1 VIPTR
6 WVVTLLLLA
15 LVARIGAAVAVGDG
29 FHFPDEA
36 AYVDTAKR
44 LAGGSGFGVEYSRV
58 PAYPVFLALLS
69 LGLPASV
76 TFLRVGQAAVAA
88 LGSVLVFGLADRM
101 FGRRAAIAAGL
112 VYALDPLLVIASGLL
127 YPETVAALLL
137 PPLVFTALDASER
150 DTLARSAVAGALL
163 GILALLR
170 PVALALPP
178 VLAGWIALTV
188 PARPARRMA
197 HLGAL
202 GLAFLLV
209 LTPWIARN
217 YRIHGQLVPVATA
230 GTKTAPIGQAEV
242 AHRGLLVS
250 MARWVWNDPEALV
263 SRVTRQFVQFWEL
276 APTRLKTDDP
286 VKREEFHRR
295 DPRLSVQPL
304 FSRRLRDLI
313 SAASFALELS
323 LALVGLV
330 AVARTRW
337 RQALLPLA
345 VILAYA
351 VGYALFVVKLRYRI
365 PVLPLLFLFTGA
377 GAAAVYSFLRGAA
390 PRGNPASLSDPRS
403 MQ

>member
-1 VIPTR
+1 M
-6 WVVTLLLLA
+6 LLLLA
-15 LVARIGAAVAVGDG
+15 LVARIAAAVAVGDG

-36 AYVDTAKR
+36 SYVDTARR
-44 LAGGSGFGVEYSRV
+44 LAGGGGFGVQYSRV

-137 PPLVFTALDASER
+137 PPLVFTALDASKR
-150 DTLARSAVAGALL
+150 DALARSAAAGALL

-170 PVALALPP
+170 PVALVLPP
-178 VLAGWIALTV
+178 VVAGWIALTV

-217 YRIHGQLVPVATA
+217 YRIHGQFVPVATA
-230 GTKTAPIGQAEV
+230 GSKTAPIGQDEV

-263 SRVTRQFVQFWEL
+263 SRVSRQFVQFWEL
-276 APTRLKTDDP
+276 APTRIMTDDP

-351 VGYALFVVKLRYRI
+351 AGYALFVVKLRYRI

-377 GAAAVYSFLRGAA
+377 GAAAVYSFLRGATA
-390 PRGNPASLSDPRS
+390 RGNPASLSDPRS
-403 MQ
+403 TQ